1 MQIELL
7 AGLHP
12 HSPEAIIEID
22 LGVDDNK
29 SWVHILQKLSLKLIL
44 EQLHWTFTSRALPV
58 APVSRW
64 TLSPFCLHAL

>member
-7 AGLHP
+7 ACLHP

-22 LGVDDNK
+22 LGVDDNE

-44 EQLHWTFTSRALPV
+44 EQLHWTFA
-58 APVSRW
+58 W
-64 TLSPFCLHAL
+64 